1 MARIRRETYQNGQV
15 TVDEVE
21 VPDEVVHEQTLNAR
35 ADGVLTDLRALAN
48 TTGTLTGAQLSGAVR
63 LLARVL
69 LTLAR
74 LHWRRLDGTD

>member
-1 MARIRRETYQNGQV
+1 MVRIRRETYQHGQV

-21 VPDEVVHEQTLNAR
+21 VPDEVIYEQTLNAR
-35 ADGVLTDLRALAN
+35 ADTVLVDLRALAN
-48 TTGTLTGAQLSGAVR
+48 TTGSLSSAQLSGAVR

-74 LHWRRLDGTD
+74 LYWRRLDGID

>member
-1 MARIRRETYQNGQV
+1 MARVRRETYHDGQV

-21 VPDEVVHEQTLNAR
+21 VPDELINEQTLNAR
-35 ADGVLTDLRALAN
+35 ADGMLLDLRALAN
-48 TTGTLTGAQLSGAVR
+48 TTGNLSSAQVSGAVR
-63 LLARVL
+63 LLARGL

>member
-1 MARIRRETYQNGQV
+1 MARVRRETYRDGQV
-15 TVDEVE
+15 TVDEID

-35 ADGVLTDLRALAN
+35 ADGLMGDLRALAN
-48 TTGTLTGAQLSGAVR
+48 TTGNLSSAQLSGAVR

-74 LHWRRLDGTD
+74 LYWRRLDGTD

>member
-15 TVDEVE
+15 TVDEIE
-21 VPDEVVHEQTLNAR
+21 VPDELVHEQTLNAR
-35 ADGVLTDLRALAN
+35 ADALMLDLRALVN
-48 TTGTLTGAQLSGAVR
+48 TTGNLSSAQLSAAVR
-63 LLARVL
+63 LLARAL